1 MKDSGSAMKDSG
13 SAIKDE
19 RLSHPLRRLLAYSRP
34 YRGRLGLALL
44 AMLVYAGASTGVA
57 YLIKPIIDHVLPG
70 QAGWPFRVWASL
82 IIGAYVAKGFG
93 SYFSTYLMTDVGQ
106 RVVRDIRSRL
116 FRHILDQSAAFFS
129 KRTTGQLMSR
139 ITNDVNQVQQAV
151 SETIGDLVREGLTAV
166 GWVIAMFYYDWRLA
180 LVAMTGAP
188 LVIYPLVRLGQRV
201 RRSTRRSQEELE
213 HLSHLTAEAFT
224 GHRIVK
230 AFAAE
235 RHEADR
241 FAAASQRLYRTNL
254 KVTSTLSLLPPIM
267 EFLGGLAIVALL
279 WYGQRRIGSQAMTPG
294 SFLAFIFAAFML
306 YTPVKRLSRVN
317 ANLQQSIAAAT
328 RIFEVLDTHSEVRE
342 RPGAQVLAPITRGIE
357 FKDVSFTYDEGTG
370 RAVLRNVSFGARA
383 GQIIALVGLSGAGK
397 TTLVNLL
404 PRFYDVTGGAILIDG
419 VDIRDVTLKSLRQQ
433 IGIVTQET
441 VLFDDT
447 IAANIAYGMPG
458 TPQAAI
464 QEAARAAH
472 ADEFIQLLPEKY
484 ETRIGERGQRLSGGQ
499 RQRLA
504 IARALLKNSPII
516 ILDEATSSLDA
527 ESELLVQDALANL
540 MRNRTAFV
548 IAHRLSTVR
557 RADAI
562 VALEKGR
569 VAEIGRHEE
578 LLAKPAGVY
587 AKLYALQIFD
597 QRRDADA
604 ADAGRMT

>member
-1 MKDSGSAMKDSG
+1 MSQ
-13 SAIKDE
+13 
-19 RLSHPLRRLLAYSRP
+19 HPLRRLLAYSRP
-34 YRGRLGLALL
+34 YRGRFMLALA

-70 QAGWPFRVWASL
+70 TGEMPFSFWAAL
-82 IIGAYVAKGFG
+82 IVGAYLAKGIG

-106 RVVRDIRSRL
+106 RVVRDIRDRL

-129 KRTTGQLMSR
+129 RRSTGQLMSR
-139 ITNDVNQVQQAV
+139 ITNDVNQIQQAV
-151 SETIGDLVREGLTAV
+151 SETIGDLIREGLTAV
-166 GWVIAMFYYDWRLA
+166 GWIVAMFYYDWKLA

-188 LVIYPLVRLGQRV
+188 LVVYPLVRLGQRV
-201 RRSTRRSQEELE
+201 RRSTRRSQEQLE

-235 RHEADR
+235 RHEAER
-241 FAAASQRLYRTNL
+241 FAVASDRLYRTNL

-279 WYGQRRIGSQAMTPG
+279 WYGQRRIGTAVMTPG

-306 YTPVKRLSRVN
+306 YTPIKRLSRVN

-342 RPGAQVLAPITRGIE
+342 RPGARPLAPVTRSIE
-357 FKDVSFTYDEGTG
+357 FKDVSFAYDDGAGKT
-370 RAVLRNVSFGARA
+370 VLKNVSFSARA
-383 GQIIALVGLSGAGK
+383 GQVIALVGLSGAGK

-419 VDIRDVTLKSLRQQ
+419 VDIREVTLASLRKQ

-447 IAANIAYGMPG
+447 IANNIAYGLPG
-458 TPQAAI
+458 TSRAAI
-464 QEAARAAH
+464 EEAARAAH
-472 ADEFIQLLPEKY
+472 AHEFIQSLPDKY
-484 ETRIGERGQRLSGGQ
+484 DARIGERGQRLSGGQ

-504 IARALLKNSPII
+504 IARALLKNSPIL

-562 VALEKGR
+562 VALERGR
-569 VAEIGRHEE
+569 VAEIGRHAD
-578 LLAKPAGVY
+578 LLARPAGVY
-587 AKLYALQIFD
+587 AKLYALQIFG
-597 QRRDADA
+597 RDSEPPA
-604 ADAGRMT
+604 AALSPHRPS

>member
-1 MKDSGSAMKDSG
+1 MTR
-13 SAIKDE
+13 E
-19 RLSHPLRRLLAYSRP
+19 PLRRLLAFSRP
-34 YRGRLGLALL
+34 YRGRFSLAVG
-44 AMLVYAGASTGVA
+44 AMLVYAAASA
-57 YLIKPIIDHVLPG
+57 YVGYLVKPIIDQVLPG
-70 QAGWPFRVWASL
+70 TTDVPFSMWAAL
-82 IIGAYVAKGFG
+82 VIGAYVAKGLG

-106 RVVRDIRSRL
+106 RVVRDIRNQL

-129 KRTTGQLMSR
+129 RRTTGQLMSR
-139 ITNDVNQVQQAV
+139 ITSDVTQVQQAV
-151 SETIGDLVREGLTAV
+151 SETIGDLIREGLSAV
-166 GWVIAMFYYDWRLA
+166 GWIALMFWWDWKLT
-180 LVAMTGAP
+180 LVTMTGAP
-188 LVIYPLVRLGQRV
+188 LVLYPLVRLGQRV

-230 AFAAE
+230 AFGAE
-235 RHEADR
+235 AHEAQR
-241 FAAASQRLYRTNL
+241 FGAASHRLYRTNL
-254 KVTSTLSLLPPIM
+254 KVVSTVSILPPIM
-267 EFLGGLAIVALL
+267 EFLGGVAIVALL
-279 WYGQRRIGSQAMTPG
+279 WYGQRRIAAGMTAG
-294 SFLAFIFAAFML
+294 AFLAFIFAAFML

-317 ANLQQSIAAAT
+317 ANLQQALAAAT

-342 RPGAQVLAPITRGIE
+342 RPGAKPLAPLARGIE
-357 FKDVSFTYDEGTG
+357 FRDVSFAYDDGAGKT
-370 RAVLRNVSFGARA
+370 VLKNVSFSAKA
-383 GQIIALVGLSGAGK
+383 GQVIALVGLSGAGK

-419 VDIRDVTLKSLRQQ
+419 VDIRDVTLASLRRQ

-447 IAANIAYGMPG
+447 VANNIAYGLPG
-458 TPQAAI
+458 TSQAAI
-464 QEAARAAH
+464 EEAARAAH
-472 ADEFIQLLPEKY
+472 AHEFIVRDLPNKY

-504 IARALLKNSPII
+504 IARAILKDSPIL

-527 ESELLVQDALANL
+527 QSELLVQDALANL

-562 VALEKGR
+562 VALERGR

-578 LLAKPAGVY
+578 LLARPAGVY
-587 AKLYALQIFD
+587 AKLYALQIFGREP
-597 QRRDADA
+597 QPPA
-604 ADAGRMT
+604 AAVGPHRPS